1 MSRSALR
8 HFSLLFAG
16 GLLAAVLAGCSRQS
30 GPEAAIKRADA
41 FFAQGD
47 YEKAELE
54 YKNAL
59 QRGATGGHS
68 IGRLGMIYFDQ
79 GRVSL
84 GYRFL
89 RRALELSPDD
99 LAVRTRLAHFDFS
112 NGKPGDARQ
121 GAIFILG
128 KDPAHVEAPVILA
141 ETVANLEE
149 ANDARTRLRTLPGG
163 AADRAPALVGLAVID
178 MRERKFKEAEALL
191 ELARKADPKFH
202 LTPAVAAQVHMAQ
215 GDSARAEQ
223 GLAEAAELAPPRSQI
238 RIQYARYLFQNQK
251 LEAGRRLLEERIAKT
266 PDFLPAYLALAD
278 ALNTAQKYDDAVGLL
293 EKIIARDA
301 EHPEALILM
310 GQVRLRMGDKERA
323 ITTLERAIALYP
335 RSAPVHF
342 QLGAAQES
350 AGNLAAASA
359 SFAQALRIAPNYVPA
374 AMSLAQ
380 VQARQGDFANAVKTI
395 EPLARRE
402 PPIVEARSLLAAAL
416 RGQGALDEALK
427 LYRQLAEANPKIAD
441 FPFLVASVLEQKGQ
455 ADEARSVYAAL
466 HEQAPD
472 YLPAI
477 ERLVRAELAQKQFAP
492 AIARLE
498 AYSARN
504 PTVAAPHLM
513 LANVYLVQPDNAKA
527 ETALKK
533 AIELQPDAHI
543 AYSLLSKIYLDT
555 NQTDKAIANLR
566 STVAK
571 NPNDF
576 GAHFVL
582 GTIYEAQKNYPA
594 ARDAYEA
601 TVAANPKMGHALNN
615 LSYIYAEHLVD
626 LDKAQDA
633 AQRAREALPGQGEVA
648 DSLGWILFKK
658 GQYPRAVALLEEAAE
673 KLPDNADVR
682 LHLGLACYMSGQ
694 EAAARTN
701 LELALKLKPDVAG
714 AADARQCLAVLSTDI
729 TQAATARPV
738 LEKAV
743 ATRKDD
749 PVANLRLA
757 ALLEREGNAEK
768 ALAAYEVALKTNP
781 SLVPAIVA
789 VMRIHASRN
798 ETAKAI
804 ALGRE
809 ARKLVPGD
817 TQLTTALGRL
827 SYQSGDF
834 TGALSLLQDAARR
847 QPDDAEILFD
857 LADATYAL
865 GQLTPTENALNDAL
879 RLAPNSPRAPQAR
892 QHLALIALAQ
902 NPADAAAA
910 NQAADAALKADANSV
925 PALMV
930 KAALDER
937 SGNTKA
943 AQQTYDKIL
952 TRFTDFRPAMRRL
965 AIIWSTQPDLPKNA
979 AEVAGKA
986 RDAFPGDGE
995 LTRAF
1000 GVILFRQ
1007 GNFARAAT
1015 LLQESARTLT
1025 KDADLL
1031 YYLGRAQIENKD
1043 ADAGKRTLER
1053 ALALGLKDEFAQ
1065 EARRLSAPPAKK

>member
-1 MSRSALR
+1 MFRSALR
-8 HFSLLFAG
+8 HSLLMFAG

-59 QRGATGGHS
+59 QRGATGGHP

-79 GRVSL
+79 GRISV

-99 LAVRTRLAHFDFS
+99 LAVRIRLAHFDFS
-112 NGKPGDARQ
+112 NGKPGEARQ
-121 GAIFILG
+121 GALFILG
-128 KDPAHVEAPVILA
+128 KDPAHTEAPIILA

-149 ANDARTRLRTLPGG
+149 ANDARSRLRTLAGG
-163 AADRAPALVGLAVID
+163 ASDRAPALVGLALID
-178 MRERKFKEAEALL
+178 LRERKFKDAEVLL
-191 ELARKADPKFH
+191 DRARQADPKFH
-202 LTPAVAAQVHMAQ
+202 LNAAVAAQIHMAQ
-215 GDSARAEQ
+215 GETARAETA
-223 GLAEAAELAPPRSQI
+223 LAAAAELSPPRSQV
-238 RIQYARYLFQNQK
+238 RVQYARFLFQNQK
-251 LEAGRRLLEERIAKT
+251 FEAGRRLLEDRIAKT
-266 PDFLPAYLALAD
+266 PDFIPAYIALAD
-278 ALNTAQKYDDAVGLL
+278 ALNTAQKYDEAVALL
-293 EKIIARDA
+293 DKVINRDA

-323 ITTLERAIALYP
+323 VTTLERAIALYP
-335 RSAPVHF
+335 RSAPMHF
-342 QLGAAQES
+342 QLGAAHES
-350 AGNLAAASA
+350 AGNLPAASA
-359 SFAQALRIAPNYVPA
+359 SFSQALRIAPNYVPA
-374 AMSLAQ
+374 ALSLAQ

-402 PPIVEARSLLAAAL
+402 PPILEARTLLAASL
-416 RGQGALDEALK
+416 RGQGSLDEALQ

-441 FPFLVASVLEQKGQ
+441 FHFLVASVLEQKGQ
-455 ADEARSVYAAL
+455 TAEARFVLAAL
-466 HEQAPD
+466 HEHAPD
-472 YLPAI
+472 YLPAL
-477 ERLVRAELAQKQFAP
+477 EKMVGYDMADKKFPA

-498 AYSARN
+498 AYVARH
-504 PTVAAPHLM
+504 PAAAVAHLM
-513 LANVYLVQPDNAKA
+513 LANIFLQQSDTAKA

-533 AIELQPDAHI
+533 AIELQPDAQV
-543 AYSLLSKIYLDT
+543 AYGLLAKLYIDSQ
-555 NQTDKAIANLR
+555 QTDKAIATLR
-566 STVAK
+566 ATVEK
-571 NPNDF
+571 NPKDF

-582 GTIYEAQKNYPA
+582 GTLHESQKNYPA

-615 LSYIYAEHLVD
+615 LAYLYADQLVD
-626 LDKAQDA
+626 LDKAQDV
-633 AQRAREALPGQGEVA
+633 AQRAREALPGQAEIA
-648 DSLGWILFKK
+648 DTLGWILYKK
-658 GQYPRAVALLEEAAE
+658 GQYPRSVALLEEAIE

-682 LHLGLACYMSGQ
+682 LHLGLAYYMSGQ

-701 LELALKLKPDVAG
+701 LEKALKQQPAVAG
-714 AADARQCLAVLSTDI
+714 AAEARQCLAVLATDI
-729 TQAATARPV
+729 GNAAAARPV
-738 LEKAV
+738 LEQAV
-743 ATRKDD
+743 AARKDD

-757 ALLEREGNAEK
+757 AILEREGNAGK
-768 ALAAYEVALKTNP
+768 ALAAYEIALKTNP
-781 SLVPAIVA
+781 SLVPAVVA
-789 VMRIHASRN
+789 AMRIHASRN
-798 ETAKAI
+798 ETAKAL

-809 ARKLVPGD
+809 ARKLVPAD
-817 TQLTTALGRL
+817 TQLTQALGRL
-827 SYQSGDF
+827 TYQAGDF
-834 TGALSLLQDAARR
+834 PGALALLQDAARR

-879 RLAPNSPRAPQAR
+879 RLAPTSPRAAQAR
-892 QHLALIALAQ
+892 QHLALLAFAQ

-910 NQAADAALKADANSV
+910 TQAADTALKADPGSV

-937 SGNTKA
+937 GGNAKA

-952 TRFTDFRPAMRRL
+952 TRWPDFRPAMRRL
-965 AIIWSTQPDLPKNA
+965 AILWSAQAELPKNA
-979 AEVAGKA
+979 AEIAGKA
-986 RDAFPGDGE
+986 RDTFPGDAE

-1000 GVILFRQ
+1000 GLILYRQ
-1007 GNFARAAT
+1007 GNFTRAAT

-1025 KDADLL
+1025 KDAELL

-1043 ADAGKRTLER
+1043 ADAGKSSLER
-1053 ALALGLKDEFAQ
+1053 ALTLGLKDEFAQ